1 MPKGSTTLQ
10 LTTRMDRRD
19 IERATGQVRFYIV
32 TLDAALEK
40 LASRYAIEMEREA
53 KRLVPVDT
61 GTLRDSI
68 QGDVKRI
75 VTRWVAEVRS
85 NADGSAP
92 YDRFVEF
99 GTTLM
104 EAQPFLRPT
113 IQKFRAQ
120 WQQDVRNL
128 KRRLKP

>member
-1 MPKGSTTLQ
+1 
-10 LTTRMDRRD
+10 MDRRD

-40 LASRYAIEMEREA
+40 LARRYAIELEREA

-85 NADGSAP
+85 NANGEAP
-92 YDRFVEF
+92 YDRYVEF